1 MVHIKDFTAFLNEA
15 LSPARTVN
23 TRRHKFLV
31 DFNAG
36 SGKTQP
42 ETYAIRITFDDSLL
56 LTEHQHIQQFQRS
69 QNRYYYHPEETH
81 PAVEAHYHIIGPRGK
96 QELYSVT
103 MSGKA
108 HHKVNR
114 GYQIP
119 RREAD
124 ELRMLGVAV
133 PTDNIIESIELAPS
147 EQRLLLES
155 LLADPGAARAELLVI
170 IERE

>member
-1 MVHIKDFTAFLNEA
+1 MAHIPDFTAFLTEA
-15 LSPARTVN
+15 LSPARTAYI
-23 TRRHKFLV
+23 RRVGFLI
-31 DFNAG
+31 DFQ
-36 SGKTQP
+36 SDRSKTQP
-42 ETYAIRITFDDSLL
+42 ETYTIRVTFDESLL
-56 LTEHQHIQQFQRS
+56 LTEHQHVQQFQKS

-124 ELRMLGVAV
+124 ELRKLGVAV
-133 PTDNIIESIELAPS
+133 PANNIIESIEMASP
-147 EQRLLLES
+147 EQQLLVES
-155 LLADPGAARAELLVI
+155 LLTDAVATYAELLVVV
-170 IERE
+170 ERE

>member
-1 MVHIKDFTAFLNEA
+1 MAHIKDFTAFLLEA
-15 LSPARTVN
+15 LSPARTAD
-23 TRRHKFLV
+23 TRRNKFLV

-56 LTEHQHIQQFQRS
+56 LTEHQSIQQFKKS

-124 ELRMLGVAV
+124 ELRTLGVTI
-133 PTDNIIESIELAPS
+133 PTDNIIESLALALP

-155 LLADPGAARAELLVI
+155 LLAEAGAAQAELLIV